1 MRADLD
7 PDIRLLRGVADPSR
21 LAILRRLQC
30 GGSVAACDFDC
41 CEVRQPTISHHLRV
55 LREAGW
61 VRAERRGTGVYY
73 SIDPGAAERFREIA
87 TDFAPAPGTP
97 ARRREGARAEES
109 VDGTDS
115 AGQARPGPAP
125 QFMGSGQ

>member
-73 SIDPGAAERFREIA
+73 SIEPGAAERFRVIA
-87 TDFAPAPGTP
+87 ADLGPAPAGQRSTHSGSCRNSAAGPSRPRTATAP
-97 ARRREGARAEES
+97 RLW
-109 VDGTDS
+109 S
-115 AGQARPGPAP
+115 AGQ
-125 QFMGSGQ
+125 

>member
-1 MRADLD
+1 MRADGD
-7 PDIRLLRGVADPSR
+7 PDMRLLRGVADPSR

-61 VRAERRGTGVYY
+61 VRAERQGTGVYY
-73 SIDPGAAERFREIA
+73 SIEPGAAERFREIA
-87 TDFAPAPGTP
+87 TDFAPARSHR
-97 ARRREGARAEES
+97 ARRRERARAEES
-109 VDGTDS
+109 VVGTDP
-115 AGQARPGPAP
+115 AGHSRPGPSP
-125 QFMGSGQ
+125 RSRRPGQ

>member
-1 MRADLD
+1 MRADGD
-7 PDIRLLRGVADPSR
+7 PDMRLLRGVADPSR

-41 CEVRQPTISHHLRV
+41 CDVRQPTISHHLRV

-73 SIDPGAAERFREIA
+73 SIEPWAAERFREIA
-87 TDFAPAPGTP
+87 TDVASTRSTPG
-97 ARRREGARAEES
+97 RRREGARAEES
-109 VDGTDS
+109 VVGSAS
-115 AGQARPGPAP
+115 AGHARPGPSP
-125 QFMGSGQ
+125 RSRGPGR

>member
-1 MRADLD
+1 MARATD

-73 SIDPGAAERFREIA
+73 SIEPAATERFRVIA
-87 TDFAPAPGTP
+87 ADLGPTP
-97 ARRREGARAEES
+97 AGQRSHRTAARAGNS
-109 VDGTDS
+109 AAVPDVDR
-115 AGQARPGPAP
+115 AGPPSPRPRRTE
-125 QFMGSGQ
+125 Q

>member
-1 MRADLD
+1 MARATD

-73 SIDPGAAERFREIA
+73 SIEPAAAERFRVIA
-87 TDFAPAPGTP
+87 ADLGPTRAGDSAAG
-97 ARRREGARAEES
+97 AAVDREGPPSPRPRRAE
-109 VDGTDS
+109 
-115 AGQARPGPAP
+115 Q
-125 QFMGSGQ
+125 

>member
-30 GGSVAACDFDC
+30 RGSVAACDFDC

-61 VRAERRGTGVYY
+61 VRAERRGTGVCY
-73 SIDPGAAERFREIA
+73 SIEPAAAERFRELA
-87 TDFAPAPGTP
+87 GELKPSPAVGT
-97 ARRREGARAEES
+97 
-109 VDGTDS
+109 
-115 AGQARPGPAP
+115 
-125 QFMGSGQ
+125 

>member
-1 MRADLD
+1 MRANGD
-7 PDIRLLRGVADPSR
+7 PDMRLLRGVADPSR

-61 VRAERRGTGVYY
+61 VRAERRGTRVYY
-73 SIDPGAAERFREIA
+73 SIEPGAAERFRAIA
-87 TDFAPAPGTP
+87 TDFAPARSHR

-109 VDGTDS
+109 VVGTDS
-115 AGQARPGPAP
+115 AGHARPGPSP
-125 QFMGSGQ
+125 RSRRPGQ